1 MRVQL
6 STKAI
11 IKSDPDVDEIE
22 IRVTLKEGRKTEDV
36 SPVALEKAVLFWVGD
51 SVPSWLDYVI
61 KYGMKRYGKSPEP
74 IYVNDSDTRQPL

>member
-6 STKAI
+6 STRAI

-22 IRVTLKEGRKTEDV
+22 IKVTLKEGKITENI

-61 KYGMKRYGKSPEP
+61 KNGMKRYGKSPEP
-74 IYVNDSDTRQPL
+74 IYVDDSIIGEP